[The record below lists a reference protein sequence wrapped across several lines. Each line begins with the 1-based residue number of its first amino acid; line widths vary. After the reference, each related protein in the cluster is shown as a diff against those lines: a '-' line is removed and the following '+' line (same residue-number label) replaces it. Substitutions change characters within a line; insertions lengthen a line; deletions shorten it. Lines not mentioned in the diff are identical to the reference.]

1 MIRKSLSVYVLAVG
15 KGGPKLNKNEGD
27 PNGLP
32 GFFRE
37 RPENVVV
44 HNATM
49 ADFVGLMQNAV
60 LDRPVIDQTGIAARW
75 DFSLSWTPDESQF
88 GGMAAKL
95 PPPADGAAT
104 PPALYTAIQEQ
115 IGLKLDA
122 TRAPT
127 DVFVVDHI
135 EKPSDN

>member
-1 MIRKSLSVYVLAVG
+1 MYVLTIA
-15 KGGPKLNKNEGD
+15 KGGPKLTKSDGD

-32 GFFRE
+32 GLFFRG
-37 RPENVVV
+37 RPGDLVV

-49 ADFVGLMQNAV
+49 GDFVGLLQNAV
-60 LDRPVIDQTGIAARW
+60 LDRPVLDKTGVSARW
-75 DFSLSWTPDESQF
+75 DFTLNWTPDDSQF
-88 GGMAAKL
+88 GGLAAKL
-95 PPPADGAAT
+95 PPPADGTAT

-122 TRAPT
+122 TKSAA